1 MTSAIKQGL
10 EGFIKNNSKKIS
22 SLSFDPDDFMENIMQ
37 RTRSLSL
44 DERTKLTWNLYLSYI
59 LASQPEYFKIK
70 IFTRPEDTLYIVYPW
85 INGEEKV
92 LTSFDRY
99 NKDVAQAKTDV
110 LTTIKQTLQLTPDNL
125 AKVERLINAADVEVI
140 D

>member
-10 EGFIKNNSKKIS
+10 EDFIKNNSKKIS
-22 SLSFDPDDFMENIMQ
+22 SLSFDPDDFMTNILQ
-37 RTRSLSL
+37 HTRSLSAT
-44 DERTKLTWNLYLSYI
+44 ESIKFAWNLYLLYI

-99 NKDVAQAKTDV
+99 NKDAAQAKTEV
-110 LTTIKQTLQLTPDNL
+110 LTAIKQTLQLTPDNL
-125 AKVERLINAADVEVI
+125 SKVEKLINAADVEVI

>member
-22 SLSFDPDDFMENIMQ
+22 SLSFDPDDFMTNILQ

-44 DERTKLTWNLYLSYI
+44 DERIKLAWNLYLSYI

-99 NKDVAQAKTDV
+99 NKDSSQAKTDV

-125 AKVERLINAADVEVI
+125 AKVERLINVADVEVI